1 MPKDLPLSVQSWPQ
15 AIVHIDGDSFFAACE
30 QALHTEYKGKP
41 LVVGGERGIATAM
54 SKEAKELGITRG
66 MRNFEIK
73 RRHPDCIIVP
83 SDYESYS
90 LFSMRMFNIVRRYTP
105 TVEEYSIDECFADI
119 TGLRRPL
126 RKTYEEIARSI
137 KADLDRELGM
147 TFSVGLAPTKVVA
160 KVATGW
166 RKPDGFTAIQAKYIH
181 HALKRIRPGDIWGI
195 GPQTASRLKKLD
207 IKTAL
212 HFAQQTEECV
222 KKHFSKP
229 QLEIWQE
236 LRGQSVLPVETEK
249 RTPKSINKSKTFT
262 PPSKK
267 REYVF
272 SQLSKNIENACIRA
286 RRHGLVS
293 DTVTVFL
300 KTQDF
305 TVRSEKLTFSLPT
318 QAAQEIITAAK
329 PSFGTLFQQN
339 ALYRSTGVRLSNL
352 QPRSSTQRDL
362 FNNHQRVE
370 RHTSIADV
378 MDKIDRK
385 YGKHTIYLGS
395 SMQAITGRSNEGE
408 RTTPAKRKQDLLR
421 GETARRRIAIPYL
434 GTVR

>member
-1 MPKDLPLSVQSWPQ
+1 MPKDLPLSVASWPQ
-15 AIVHIDGDSFFAACE
+15 AIVHIDGDSFFASCE
-30 QALHTEYKGKP
+30 QALHSEYRGKP

-73 RRHPDCIIVP
+73 RQHPQCIIVP

-90 LFSMRMFNIVRRYTP
+90 LFSMRMFAIVRRYTP

-126 RKTYEEIARSI
+126 QKTYEEIAMSI
-137 KADLDRELGM
+137 KTDLDRELGM
-147 TFSVGLAPTKVVA
+147 TFSAGLAPSKVVA

-166 RKPDGFTAIQAKYIH
+166 RKPNGFTAIQAKYIH
-181 HALKRIRPGDIWGI
+181 HALKHLKPGDIWGI
-195 GPQTASRLKKLD
+195 GPQTASRLEKLG

-212 HFAQQTEECV
+212 DFAKQPEEWV
-222 KKHFSKP
+222 NDNFSKP
-229 QLEIWQE
+229 QIEIWQE
-236 LRGQSVLPVETEK
+236 LSGQSVLPVETEK
-249 RTPKSINKSKTFT
+249 STPKSINKSKTFT
-262 PPSKK
+262 PPS
-267 REYVF
+267 RNRDYVF

-305 TVRSEKLTFSLPT
+305 TTRGEKLTFSLPT
-318 QAAQEIITAAK
+318 QAAQEIIAAVK
-329 PSFGTLFQQN
+329 PSFATLFQPN
-339 ALYRSTGVRLSNL
+339 TLYRSTGVRLSNL
-352 QPRSSTQRDL
+352 RPQSSTQRDL

-370 RHTSIADV
+370 RHTSISDV
-378 MDKIDRK
+378 MDRIDQK

-395 SMQAITGRSNEGE
+395 SMQAITGGNYQGE
-408 RTTPAKRKQDLLR
+408 RAKTAKRKRDLLR
-421 GETARRRIAIPYL
+421 GETARRRIAIPYM
-434 GTVR
+434 GKVS

>member
-1 MPKDLPLSVQSWPQ
+1 MPKDLPLSVHSWPQ

-30 QALHTEYKGKP
+30 QTLHSEYRGKP

-54 SKEAKELGITRG
+54 SKEAKQLGITRG

-73 RRHPDCIIVP
+73 RQHPECIIVP

-90 LFSMRMFNIVRRYTP
+90 LFSLRMFAIVRRYTP

-126 RKTYEEIARSI
+126 QKTYEEIAQSI
-137 KADLDRELGM
+137 KKDLDRELGM
-147 TFSVGLAPTKVVA
+147 TFSVGLAPSKVVA
-160 KVATGW
+160 KVATSW
-166 RKPDGFTAIQAKYIH
+166 RKPDGLTAIQAKYIH
-181 HALKRIRPGDIWGI
+181 HALKCLKPGDIWGI
-195 GPQTASRLKKLD
+195 GPQTASRLNKLG

-212 HFAQQTEECV
+212 DFAQQSEDWV
-222 KKHFSKP
+222 KNHFTKP

-236 LRGQSVLPVETEK
+236 LRGQSVLVVETEK
-249 RTPKSINKSKTFT
+249 QTPKSVNKSKTFT

-286 RRHGLVS
+286 RRHRLVS

-300 KTQDF
+300 KAQDF
-305 TVRSEKLTFSLPT
+305 TTRGEKLSFSLPT
-318 QAAQEIITAAK
+318 NAAQEIIAAAK
-329 PSFGTLFQQN
+329 TSFATLFRSDT
-339 ALYRSTGVRLSNL
+339 LYRSTGVRLSNL
-352 QPRSSTQRDL
+352 RPQSSTQRDL

-370 RHTSIADV
+370 RHRSIAGV
-378 MDKIDRK
+378 MDEIDQK

-395 SMQAITGRSNEGE
+395 SMQAISGRSNEGE
-408 RTTPAKRKQDLLR
+408 RATPAKRKRDLLH
-421 GETARRRIAIPYL
+421 GETARRRISIPYL